1 MKSQDHIYKIGIFKG
16 SAMNK
21 SAEAKILDLFL
32 NREREALFCR
42 TWKDGRHVVSGNWT
56 V

>member
-32 NREREALFCR
+32 NRERE
-42 TWKDGRHVVSGNWT
+42 GRSVGRGRMEDM
-56 V
+56 